1 MCISHVLT
9 QQGRP
14 YPAPHC
20 AEVGYASYV
29 TQERR
34 QLSLL
39 ALFGQHFATSPGL
52 HQPLP
57 VYSLRYF
64 FYGRLHILGSNPPSL
79 RPFWASKRFAATS
92 APLIRL
98 GSAQSMASRSC
109 RRAYPAWRIETN
121 GLSVMKPV
129 ILTTRGYSNAEKR
142 CPSAF

>member
-1 MCISHVLT
+1 MLT

-64 FYGRLHILGSNPPSL
+64 FYGRLHILGSNPPAAVLGLWTFRRHQRAFDPFGVGAVDGFPKLPARLPSL
-79 RPFWASKRFAATS
+79 ADR
-92 APLIRL
+92 
-98 GSAQSMASRSC
+98 
-109 RRAYPAWRIETN
+109 N
-121 GLSVMKPV
+121 
-129 ILTTRGYSNAEKR
+129 
-142 CPSAF
+142 